1 MNKNE
6 RGPARLMRR
15 GFFVA
20 AVLAACAVV
29 ASPAGA
35 TPTTTVTSAS
45 CSLTDSTLTF
55 TWSGKT
61 PFSFLVNLIVF
72 FGEYI
77 DTALVDKPN
86 KDDTVTYDF
95 KSHGVDFTNEG
106 YRPLGP
112 IRVSLFGKPHGNTPP
127 GFGENTAALLDRIEV
142 TCT

>member
-15 GFFVA
+15 GSFVVA

-29 ASPAGA
+29 ASPSGA

-61 PFSFLVNLIVF
+61 PFSFLVNVIVF
-72 FGEYI
+72 LGEYI

-95 KSHGVDFTNEG
+95 GADFTKDG
-106 YRPLGP
+106 YRPLYP
-112 IRVSLFGKPHGNTPP
+112 IKVWLFGKPHGNTPP
-127 GFGENTAALLDRIEV
+127 SFGENTAALLDRFEV